1 LTAEIPRR
9 GGIAERHVGYSSIE
23 IEIEIGIEIA
33 AYPYR

>member
-23 IEIEIGIEIA
+23 IEIGIEIA